1 MATALTLKQA
11 IAAVWQKF
19 MGVIGYADIS
29 GIGDGTVKGAIAGL
43 NGNMILARTGTIA
56 GSGSIDFAVSQG
68 TIIAVGRKGAESYA
82 LYMIDHWNAI
92 ITIAESSQFATLTYS
107 NNRVTIKNNFS
118 VGISYSAFLPP
129 S

>member
-1 MATALTLKQA
+1 MNRELNSNL
-11 IAAVWQKF
+11 I
-19 MGVIGYADIS
+19 IS
-29 GIGDGTVKGAIAGL
+29 
-43 NGNMILARTGTIA
+43 RSGTIA

>member
-1 MATALTLKQA
+1 MNSNL
-11 IAAVWQKF
+11 I
-19 MGVIGYADIS
+19 IS
-29 GIGDGTVKGAIAGL
+29 
-43 NGNMILARTGTIA
+43 RSGTIA

-68 TIIAVGRKGAESYA
+68 TIIAVGRKGAEAYA

-118 VGISYSAFLPP
+118 VGISYIAFLPP